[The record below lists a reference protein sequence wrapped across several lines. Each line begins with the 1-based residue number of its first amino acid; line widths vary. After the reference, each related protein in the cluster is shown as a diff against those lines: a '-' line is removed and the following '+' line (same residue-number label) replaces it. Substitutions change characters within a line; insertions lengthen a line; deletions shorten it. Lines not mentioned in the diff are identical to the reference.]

1 MEIEVVLKENQKLEA
16 KFDNHIVLSDQPL
29 SNQGEDSAP
38 SPFDYFLAS
47 TAMCA
52 GYYTKVYC
60 KARNIP
66 FENIK
71 IIQHSKKDSTGKLYL
86 SIEVAL
92 PQDLQDLEDKHREG
106 IKRAV
111 EGCTVKKAIQMV
123 PEFEVLMK

>member
-1 MEIEVVLKENQKLEA
+1 MEIEVLLKENQKLEA
-16 KFDNHIVLSDQPL
+16 KFDNHLVLSDQPL

-52 GYYTKVYC
+52 GYYTKAYC

-71 IIQHSKKDSTGKLYL
+71 IVQQSKKDSAGKLHL
-86 SIEVAL
+86 SIEVYL
-92 PQDLQDLEDKHREG
+92 PQDLEDKHRDG

-111 EGCTVKKAIQMV
+111 EGCSVKKAIQLV

>member
-1 MEIEVVLKENQKLEA
+1 MEIEVLLKENQKLEA
-16 KFDNHIVLSDQPL
+16 KFDNHLVLSDQPL
-29 SNQGEDSAP
+29 SNQGENSAP

-52 GYYTKVYC
+52 GYYTKAYC

-71 IIQHSKKDSTGKLYL
+71 IIQQSKKDSAGKLHL
-86 SIEVAL
+86 SIEVYL
-92 PQDLQDLEDKHREG
+92 PQDLEDKHRDG

-111 EGCTVKKAIQMV
+111 EGCSVKKAIQLV